1 MKTISLHGVDVPL
14 NEKIREKARQ
24 MGLSVNKTVKKL
36 LENSLGLSK
45 NKGEDGR
52 FKELCGVWSEKE
64 AAEFRK
70 NTEKFNRIDPE
81 DWK

>member
-1 MKTISLHGVDVPL
+1 MKTISLHGVDAPL

-45 NKGEDGR
+45 NKAKESR
-52 FKELCGVWSEKE
+52 FKDLCGVWSEKE
-64 AAEFRK
+64 AVEFRK
-70 NTEKFNRIDPE
+70 NTEGFRKIDPE

>member
-1 MKTISLHGVDVPL
+1 MKTISLHGVDAPL
-14 NEKIREKARQ
+14 NEKIKEKARQ

-45 NKGEDGR
+45 NKVKEDR
-52 FKELCGVWSEKE
+52 FKDLCGVWSDKDAEE
-64 AAEFRK
+64 FRTNTEEFRK
-70 NTEKFNRIDPE
+70 TDPE